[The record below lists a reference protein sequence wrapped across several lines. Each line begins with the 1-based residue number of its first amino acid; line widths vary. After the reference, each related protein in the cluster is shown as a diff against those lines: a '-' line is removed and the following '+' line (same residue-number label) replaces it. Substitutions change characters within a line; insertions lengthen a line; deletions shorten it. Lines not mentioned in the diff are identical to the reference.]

1 MDMQR
6 YMDPSLTAGERARDL
21 LLRMSL
27 DEKFAQVQCLFPHE
41 GAEDTY
47 AETVRYGIGE
57 VSTLEMRTLPDLRTA
72 SVWQRDFQRQI
83 MENSPHHIPA
93 IFHMEGLCGAYLH
106 GAASFPGGLNR
117 GSSWDPDLEKKI
129 GQAVARAELSAGITH
144 ILAPVLDVSRDS
156 RMGRQGETYGE
167 DPTLAAKMG
176 ASFTEGIQETQC
188 GGRHAE
194 SIAKHFLGFHDPQ
207 GGIHGANCDIPKREL
222 REVFAK
228 PFEAAIR
235 KAHLRG
241 IMPCYCTIDG
251 EPVSSSREILTDMLR
266 GEMGFDGV
274 CLSDYGAVSN
284 IHDVQHVGE
293 SLAEAGEMAMEAGMD
308 VEAQMPVSFNEEL
321 KERFRSGEADMAVLD
336 QAVLRVLEAKFRMG
350 LFEHPYAMDEAEMR
364 AAVVRDEDRELS
376 RQSALESMVL
386 IKNDGVLPL
395 GSVDT
400 ASRAIRTADGHPV
413 RKIAVVGCHA
423 KNARIFFGGYTHV
436 SMVEATRTAANSIAG
451 LKAGSI
457 DPALVKMVP
466 GTQIE
471 SDEQEKF
478 DEILRDLHPDC
489 PSLLEELR
497 RRLPG
502 TEIVYAYGY
511 PVAGADESG
520 FEEALEVCADADL
533 VILTLGG
540 KNGSCSVAS
549 MGEGVDAVDISLPA
563 CQDSF
568 IRKAAKL
575 GKRMIGV
582 HFNGRPI
589 SSDAADECLDA
600 VLEAFSP
607 SESGADAIVSVL
619 LGEYNPGGKLT
630 VSTARCAGQIPIYY
644 NHPWGS
650 AWHQGAS
657 IGFPNY
663 VDCPHTP
670 RYPFGHGLSY
680 TTFEYSGLKIAGEGH
695 QGQDT
700 ISECVDTERIGKVRE
715 QAVRIHPHGSILISF
730 DVKNA
735 GSMDGDEVVQL
746 YLSDEH
752 ASCAR
757 PVKELAGFA
766 RIRLKAGE
774 CRQLTFRLN
783 ADQTAFLDRTM
794 KWKVEKGRIAIQVG
808 SSSEDIRLS
817 GSFDIG
823 EDAWI
828 DGKSRSFWAETL

>member
-1 MDMQR
+1 M
-6 YMDPSLTAGERARDL
+6 T
-21 LLRMSL
+21 LR
-27 DEKFAQVQCLFPHE
+27 HE

-47 AETVRYGIGE
+47 EKSLQYGIGE
-57 VSTLEMRTLPDLRTA
+57 VSTLEMRNLPDLKAA
-72 SVWQRDFQRQI
+72 SDWQRNFQKQI
-83 MENSPHHIPA
+83 MEKRPHHIPA

-117 GSSWDPDLEKKI
+117 GSSWDPELEEKI
-129 GQAVARAELSAGITH
+129 GAAVARSELSSGITH

-167 DPTLAAKMG
+167 DPTLGARMG
-176 ASFTEGIQETQC
+176 AAFTRGIQGTEA

-228 PFEAAIR
+228 PFEAAIQ
-235 KAHLRG
+235 KAGLRG

-251 EPVSSSREILTDMLR
+251 EPVSSSREILTDMLH

-274 CLSDYGAVSN
+274 CLSDYCAVSN
-284 IHDVQHVGE
+284 IYEVQHVGE
-293 SLAEAGEMAMEAGMD
+293 SYADAGEMAISAGMD
-308 VEAQMPVSFNEEL
+308 VEAQLPISFNDEL
-321 KERFRSGEADMAVLD
+321 KRRFRTGEADMAILD

-350 LFEHPYAMDEAEMR
+350 LFEHPFAMDAD
-364 AAVVRDEDRELS
+364 ALTSSVLDKNDKELS
-376 RQSALESMVL
+376 RRSAFESMVL
-386 IKNDGVLPL
+386 LKNDGVLPL
-395 GSVDT
+395 KKGL
-400 ASRAIRTADGHPV
+400 

-423 KNARIFFGGYTHV
+423 KNARIFFGGYTLL

-457 DPALVKMVP
+457 DPSLVKMVP

-471 SDEQEKF
+471 SDEQDKF
-478 DEILRDLHPDC
+478 DQILRDLHPDC
-489 PSLLEELR
+489 PSLLEELG
-497 RRLPG
+497 RRLPD
-502 TEIVYAYGY
+502 TEITYAYGY

-520 FEEALEVCADADL
+520 FEEALDACRDADL
-533 VILTLGG
+533 IILTLGG

-549 MGEGVDAVDISLPA
+549 MGEGVDAVDINLPA
-563 CQDSF
+563 CQDAF
-568 IRKAAKL
+568 IRKAAELDKP
-575 GKRMIGV
+575 MVGV

-589 SSDAADECLDA
+589 SSDAADENLNA
-600 VLEAFSP
+600 ILEAFSP
-607 SESGADAIVSVL
+607 SEFGADAIVSTL
-619 LGEYNPGGKLT
+619 LGDYNPGGKLT

-680 TTFEYSGLKIAGEGH
+680 TEFKYSDLEIAADRKDRSAASVESSCGSAEGSNDPAEPAAVSPD
-695 QGQDT
+695 G
-700 ISECVDTERIGKVRE
+700 CV
-715 QAVRIHPHGSILISF
+715 LIRF
-730 DVKNA
+730 DVENA
-735 GSMDGDEVVQL
+735 GPMDGDEVVQL
-746 YLSDEH
+746 YFSDQH

-757 PVKELAGFA
+757 PVKELAGFS
-766 RIRLKAGE
+766 RIHLKAGE
-774 CRQLTFRLN
+774 KKHITFRLN
-783 ADQTAFLDRTM
+783 ADQTAFLDRNM
-794 KWKVEKGRIAIQVG
+794 KWKVEKGTIQIEIG
-808 SSSEDIRLS
+808 SSSEDIRLK
-817 GSFDIG
+817 GSFEIAKN
-823 EDAWI
+823 AWI
-828 DGKSRSFWAETL
+828 DGKDRSFWAEKL